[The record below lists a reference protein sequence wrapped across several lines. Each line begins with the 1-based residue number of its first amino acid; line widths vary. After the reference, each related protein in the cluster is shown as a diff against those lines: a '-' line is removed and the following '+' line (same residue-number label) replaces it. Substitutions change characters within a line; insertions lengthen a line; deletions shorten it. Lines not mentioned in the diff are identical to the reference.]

1 MMGESKETQAILP
14 SEAILAVIAS
24 FLLSLFLGAAFAI
37 LVSYGISM
45 VLGELLLV
53 IVPLGYMFSKKVDVK
68 RYIGLEINFK
78 SILLGVAI
86 GVFLV
91 FFDIFVTNIMV
102 SMLGQS
108 EIVEESNK
116 LMMDM
121 SRSTDGLILIIATLT
136 LAGLCEEFTFRG
148 FLQTAINSKYS
159 SWIALIASSLA
170 FGFVHFDPQGV
181 YTVSAFLMGLVL
193 GYVYHRWRSYT
204 VSATAH
210 ATLNLI
216 ILALM
221 LLLIS

>member
-1 MMGESKETQAILP
+1 MSEHKEIQAILP
-14 SEAILAVIAS
+14 SKAILAVIAS
-24 FLLSLFLGAAFAI
+24 FLLSLFLGTAFAI
-37 LVSYGISM
+37 LVNYGISM
-45 VLGELLLV
+45 VLGELLLM
-53 IVPLGYMFSKKVDVK
+53 IVPLGYMLSKKVDVK
-68 RYIGLEINFK
+68 KYIGLEINFK
-78 SILLGVAI
+78 SILLGIAI

-121 SRSTDGLILIIATLT
+121 SRSTEGLILIIATLT
-136 LAGLCEEFTFRG
+136 SAGLCEEFTFRG
-148 FLQTAINSKYS
+148 FLQTAINNKYS
-159 SWIALIASSLA
+159 SWIALITSSLA

-181 YTVSAFLMGLVL
+181 YTISAFFMGLVL

-216 ILALM
+216 ILSLM
-221 LLLIS
+221 LLLTS

>member
-1 MMGESKETQAILP
+1 MGESRETQAILP

-53 IVPLGYMFSKKVDVK
+53 IVPLGYMLSKKVDVK
-68 RYIGLEINFK
+68 KYIGLEINFK
-78 SILLGVAI
+78 SILLGIAI
-86 GVFLV
+86 GAFLV

-121 SRSTDGLILIIATLT
+121 SRSTEGLILIIATLT

-159 SWIALIASSLA
+159 SWIALITSSLA

-193 GYVYHRWRSYT
+193 GYVYYRWRSYT